1 MLRKKIR
8 FAGSVVTCCLASWC
22 YQSSA
27 QPAAPSGLDKDA
39 MPTNVTSPGKRLDK
53 EPMPTKLT
61 GPGKRLDDR
70 GIGNP
75 RGKEIQIEGGGKLIQ
90 FDLEGKNPKT
100 RKEWAEVLQ
109 EASRKVSKIDEGCT
123 GCDKPKIYLIFTPKQ
138 LGALVDCVS
147 KPDGTC
153 K

>member
-53 EPMPTKLT
+53 E
-61 GPGKRLDDR
+61 